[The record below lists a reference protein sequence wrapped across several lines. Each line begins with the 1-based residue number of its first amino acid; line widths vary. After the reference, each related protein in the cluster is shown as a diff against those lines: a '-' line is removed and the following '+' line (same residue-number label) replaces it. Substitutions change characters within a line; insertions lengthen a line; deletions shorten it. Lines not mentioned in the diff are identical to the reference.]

1 VVSLRVLQVAYPFA
15 PVTED
20 AVGGAEVVLA
30 RLDAGLCARNVES
43 QVVACEGSAV
53 RGRLHAVAAGRG
65 PIDDA
70 VRDEASARHRR
81 VIEALIGGGGIDVV
95 HLHGVDYWT
104 YLPARHDVPCVV
116 TLHLP
121 VERYPDEVLR
131 APPAHVRLVCVSES
145 ARRRGA
151 GVLDGAAVIE
161 NGVPMPRERQSTDES
176 GPEAFVLCLG
186 RICPEKGFHL
196 ALDAARAADLPLVL
210 AGRVFPYPDHERYFR
225 EEIAPRLDA
234 RRTFIG
240 PVAGERKRALL
251 GRAACVVIPS
261 VVEETSSLVAMEA
274 LAAGTPVVARPVGAL
289 AEIVEPGV
297 TGVLARDV
305 DELARALREAPRL
318 SRARCR
324 AEARR
329 RFDAGR
335 MVADY
340 LALYERLSRSA

>member
-1 VVSLRVLQVAYPFA
+1 MSARVLQVAYPFA
-15 PVTED
+15 PVAED

-30 RLDAGLCARNVES
+30 RLDAGLCARGVES
-43 QVVACEGSAV
+43 LVVACEGSAV
-53 RGRLHAVAAGRG
+53 RGRLHAVAAGHG

-70 VRDEASARHRR
+70 VRGEASARHRR
-81 VIEALIGGGGIDVV
+81 AIEALIGAGGVDVV
-95 HLHGVDYWT
+95 HLHGVDFWT
-104 YLPARHDVPCVV
+104 YLPKRHDVPCVV

-131 APPAHVRLVCVSES
+131 APPAHVRFVCVSES

-151 GVLDGAAVIE
+151 GVLDGAEVIE
-161 NGVPMPRERQSTDES
+161 NGVPMLEQSTETP

-196 ALDAARAADLPLVL
+196 ALDAARAADVPLVL

-240 PVAGERKRALL
+240 PVEGERKRALL
-251 GRAACVVIPS
+251 ARAACVAIPS
-261 VVEETSSLVAMEA
+261 LVEETSSLVAMEA

-289 AEIVEPGV
+289 ADIVEPGV
-297 TGVLARDV
+297 TGELARDV
-305 DELARALREAPRL
+305 GELARALREAPRF
-318 SRARCR
+318 SRDRCR

-340 LALYERLSRSA
+340 LALYERVSRSA